1 MKLKV
6 NDTAASILYA
16 AKLKGLRQNTIATEL
31 GVSTPSTSLAIH
43 GRKFLG
49 KLRKRIIVY
58 INNYQPTKQ

>member
-16 AKLKGLRQNTIATEL
+16 ARVKGLKQNVIAAEL
-31 GVSTPSTSLAIH
+31 GVSTGSTCLAIH